1 VSRKKPLTERGVKRM
16 IERERAVGLEP
27 EDEAAK
33 WLAENDAPPPAKRP
47 KAASKSKALHQWR
60 NSRPR

>member
-1 VSRKKPLTERGVKRM
+1 MSRKKPLTERGVKRM
-16 IERERAVGLEP
+16 IERERSVGLDA

-33 WLAENDAPPPAKRP
+33 WLAENDAPPPPARP

-60 NSRPR
+60 TRAK

>member
-1 VSRKKPLTERGVKRM
+1 MV
-16 IERERAVGLEP
+16 ERERAVGLDA

-33 WLAENDAPPPAKRP
+33 WLAENDAPPPAGRP

-60 NSRPR
+60 NRLP